1 MSFPTLEPAVQPR
14 ELDLLVVGGGPA
26 GLCAAVE
33 AAPSGVEIL
42 VVDDGPRF
50 GGQLVKQTHKFFGSK
65 LQRAG
70 VRGFIIGDD
79 LHTELT
85 ERDNVTLWGDSTV
98 LGIYPDG
105 VVNVEHDGRYWKFE
119 PRKIV
124 VAAGAGEKALAFP
137 GSDLPGVYGAGAVQ
151 TLMNVHGVL
160 PAERLL
166 MVGAGNIGLI
176 VSYQLLQAGCEV
188 VAIVEGLPLYGGYQV
203 HASKVRRAGV
213 PILCEHSIL
222 RVEGREKVET
232 AVVAEL
238 DNWRPVTGT
247 ERTYDCDAVCLA
259 IGLAP
264 QNTLLRMA
272 GAEHGYI
279 AELGGWVALR
289 NDRGETSVPGLYVAG
304 DCGGIEEA
312 SSAMIGGR
320 IAGLDAAH
328 HLGALGGADY
338 QQRLERLFA
347 ELESLRA
354 GPVGEHIRAGM
365 AKAVAL

>member
-1 MSFPTLEPAVQPR
+1 VSDASLEPRVQPK
-14 ELDLLVVGGGPA
+14 ELDLLIVGGGPA

-33 AAPSGVEIL
+33 AAPSGVDIL

-50 GGQLVKQTHKFFGSK
+50 GGQLVKQTHKFFGSR
-65 LQRAG
+65 LQSAG
-70 VRGFIIGDD
+70 TRGFVIGDE
-79 LHTELT
+79 LHAELT

-98 LGIYPDG
+98 LGLYPDG
-105 VVNVEHDGRYWKFE
+105 TASVEHDDAYWKFK
-119 PRKIV
+119 PRAVI
-124 VAAGAGEKALAFP
+124 VAAGAGEKALVFP
-137 GSDLPGVYGAGAVQ
+137 GADLPGVYGAGAVQ

-176 VSYQLLQAGCEV
+176 VSYQLLQAGCDV

-213 PILCEHSIL
+213 PILTEHSIVRAL
-222 RVEGREKVET
+222 GEDRVEG
-232 AVVAEL
+232 AVIARLE
-238 DNWRPVTGT
+238 NWNPVPGT
-247 ERTYDCDAVCLA
+247 ERTLECDAICLA
-259 IGLAP
+259 VGLSP
-264 QNTLLRMA
+264 QNTLLRMT
-272 GAEHGYI
+272 GAEHAHI
-279 AELGGWVALR
+279 AELGGWVARR

-328 HLGALGGADY
+328 HLGALDETSFT
-338 QQRLERLFA
+338 ERLA
-347 ELESLRA
+347 ELQDELAVLRS
-354 GPVGEHIRAGM
+354 GPVGEHIRVGM
-365 AKAVAL
+365 ARAVVL